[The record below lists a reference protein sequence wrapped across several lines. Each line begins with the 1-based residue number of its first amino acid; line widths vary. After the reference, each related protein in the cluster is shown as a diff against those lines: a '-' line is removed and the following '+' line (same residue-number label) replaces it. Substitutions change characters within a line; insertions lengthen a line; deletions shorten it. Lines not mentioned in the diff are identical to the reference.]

1 MKATD
6 RFVGSLDEIEI
17 LDEAEVVEEEVE
29 EVVEETMNFPQCV
42 VCEHLISA
50 DKQTCEA
57 YPKGIPDKFF
67 FGDVMHDESTGDDYG
82 IVFEAI
88 AEILAKES

>member
-6 RFVGSLDEIEI
+6 RFVGSPDEIEI
-17 LDEAEVVEEEVE
+17 LDET

-67 FGDVMHDESTGDDYG
+67 FGDVMHDKSMGDDYG